1 MHPVLIHVGL
11 DGLVDDWTGGAAYIS
26 TDKQSPVLDNMMQIV
41 ELILIKTNLSVFV
54 ICIYKWLELD
64 TPPYG
69 PVLLII
75 IRTTQKQ
82 NKNIC

>member
-41 ELILIKTNLSVFV
+41 GLILIKTNISVF
-54 ICIYKWLELD
+54 CNLLKLE
-64 TPPYG
+64 TPPY
-69 PVLLII
+69 LLFYGMAYD
-75 IRTTQKQ
+75 KA
-82 NKNIC
+82 K